1 MSNNFNARKVS
12 PEIRKADIED
22 YVSNYLSE
30 SKLNKSNVK
39 EIVKIALALD
49 PYKKELPIVI
59 HMLRNCDISILK
71 FYSSV
76 IVSYVESTNYQPYMA
91 LDLILEISRNYKPEY
106 DAKKIAKVIKDAQSA
121 DITRVMKNY
130 GKTLARA

>member
-39 EIVKIALALD
+39 EIIKIALALD
-49 PYKKELPIVI
+49 PYKKELPTVI

-71 FYSSV
+71 FYSNV
-76 IVSYVESTNYQPYMA
+76 IVSYVESTSYQPYMA

-106 DAKKIAKVIKDAQSA
+106 DAKKIAKAIKDAQST
-121 DITRVMKNY
+121 DIARVMKNY
-130 GKTLARA
+130 GKTLARV

>member
-12 PEIRKADIED
+12 PEIRKADIEE
-22 YVSNYLSE
+22 YVSNYLTE
-30 SKLNKSNVK
+30 SKLNKSTIK

-59 HMLRNCDISILK
+59 HMLRNCDTSILK

-91 LDLILEISRNYKPEY
+91 LDLIIEISRNYKPEY
-106 DAKKIAKVIKDAQSA
+106 DAKKIAKAIKDAQSA
-121 DITRVMKNY
+121 DIARVMKNY
-130 GKTLARA
+130 GKTLARV